1 MPMDNKVIF
10 INGFSRDKTM
20 EIMRAVK
27 NVLKNPQQVAFC
39 MGTESNMHWQVKDLI
54 EQVSEEHRR
63 MTGQK

>member
-1 MPMDNKVIF
+1 MNEKVIL
-10 INGFSRDKTM
+10 INGFSKDETM

-39 MGTESNMHWQVKDLI
+39 MGTESNMQWKVKDLI
-54 EQVSEEHRR
+54 EQVAEEHRR